1 MTTNKLYTLAI
12 TFVSFLRIISS
23 TADAQPTTGTTNL
36 HVVINPLLSITV
48 QQPDVTLTFATLAD
62 YQNGVSTPMTGHL
75 TITSILPYTV
85 SLAANAATLA
95 GTGGNT
101 QTVNA
106 SAVSVTAPA
115 TANNTNLPGNNLR
128 TITSLSTTPAPL
140 IGGSYALAAPA
151 DVTYSIPQA
160 NVATQILGK
169 EPDTYTVA
177 LTYSITNP

>member
-1 MTTNKLYTLAI
+1 MTTNKLHPLA
-12 TFVSFLRIISS
+12 VAFLLFLGIASS
-23 TADAQPTTGTTNL
+23 TANAQPTTGTTNL

-48 QQPDVTLTFATLAD
+48 QQPDVTLAFTTLAD
-62 YQNGVSTPMTGHL
+62 YQNGVTTPMTGHL
-75 TITSILPYTV
+75 LITSILPYTV

-106 SAVSVTAPA
+106 AAVSVTAPA
-115 TANNTNLPGNNLR
+115 TANNTNLPGSNLQ
-128 TITSLSTTPAPL
+128 TIAALSTTPAPL

-151 DVTYSIPQA
+151 DVTYSVPQA

-169 EPDTYTVA
+169 APDTYTVA